1 MSVETP
7 SSRTLSLSSLRM
19 LTAVLAVCIFSSH
32 ANALKGDANGD
43 GVVNV
48 HDSRLVADYLV
59 GNVLS
64 IPRPEDADVSGD
76 GQITT
81 ADALLILQFAKGLRT
96 TFDFQSPLVLTV
108 LPAANAMDVL
118 LTSNI
123 SVFFSEPVSA
133 ASLSGAV
140 TLRNVATG
148 ILIPSRIE
156 SSQEGVIVTVFPD
169 QPLSPLTNYR
179 IDVTTGV
186 NDNEDNPLQQ
196 PFSTTFQTQALG
208 SGVLVST
215 NNLSAPINALA
226 PQPVVFKALNS
237 VGAPVKQAAVTFTAR
252 MGSGNFEPSGKR
264 QITVLTDD
272 NGIAQAAFR
281 LGGEAVVHTVEVG
294 AIGFSTVPLF
304 TVQALPLTPE
314 NLRIYGGNNQ
324 SGAPGGT
331 APLPLIVQATD
342 AGGNPIAGTMVTF
355 SVLQGQGDFAG
366 QPTASVPTDSSGT
379 AAAFFTFG
387 ASSGTVEVQATF
399 QEMIGQAPTFT
410 LLDLI
415 PQPSSPT
422 LIVGKVI
429 DAQTQL
435 PLQNVYVYLA
445 DTPTTWDWTDEGG
458 FFRLTTTPG
467 PHTVDVDGFES
478 GVIGGFLYPVVA
490 IPVNAVQGREND
502 VGMPVL
508 LPRMDVESY
517 IDVSGT
523 QGGTLTL
530 RSNPLWKMYVAP
542 GQAHFANGT
551 NTGRLYVAAVPAD
564 RIPMPVAGGK
574 SSRFFDTIQPLNVT
588 FNPPAQVSFP
598 NADNLPP
605 GTVTDIF
612 TLSYSS
618 GTFIRTGRGQVAE
631 DGVII
636 NSLSGEGITQGGWHN
651 APSPKPSPTACIKAL
666 LNLGR
671 HAIAATMTSHGLSTN
686 GKKIAADLWAFLLC
700 NLPSDQGPTSPIINI
715 TNSSGSGGG
724 GGGGSGGAP
733 SVGGGGGGSG
743 PGGGNPQPPFDGG
756 PKNPPDPNDPAV
768 VAISLSLIDQRLSIG
783 EHTGVIIQLTP
794 APGTS
799 ASNIPVT
806 LTLQTSNVAEFPR
819 QAGNSTTIAVPS
831 NGTLTLVVKSRG
843 IGQTQ
848 IVATAGEVQSNA
860 VTLSVVPKV
869 LFKDSTLDT
878 AYSPVAFTRR
888 TESAKL
894 PAQIAINTS
903 GTGQQRTANAA
914 FTPDT
919 PEAASGTDFSL
930 AAPDP
935 SIAFSPAEASASP
948 QPFIFT
954 GSGSS
959 DFSFN
964 LLDAR
969 FSRIVPGDTTPS
981 TSLVIVLFGPRTI
994 NVAFHR
1000 VNGIGP
1006 TDVSSLLAQINQ
1018 IWNQANITF
1027 QAVGSVNNVVVPGL
1041 TDPIIPSMRPI
1052 SGQQKLIVD
1061 SSNRPA
1067 TADINVYFVNHLA
1080 RPGSADIILG
1090 NATGDSAGVESVF
1103 ISVGN
1108 GGSNSQTLA
1117 HEFGHSFGVGH
1128 LGQTGNMLM
1137 HESMDTNPGTLN
1149 TAIPPGTGSEAR
1161 RKTVFP
1167 KP

>member
-1 MSVETP
+1 
-7 SSRTLSLSSLRM
+7 M
-19 LTAVLAVCIFSSH
+19 LTAVLAVCTFSSYAH
-32 ANALKGDANGD
+32 ALKGDANGD

-48 HDSRLVADYLV
+48 NDSRLVADYLV
-59 GNVLS
+59 GNALS

-108 LPAANAMDVL
+108 LPAANATDVL

-140 TLRNVATG
+140 TLRSVATG

-156 SSQEGVIVTVFPD
+156 SSQEGVIATVFPD

-179 IDVTTGV
+179 IDVTTAV

-196 PFSTTFQTQALG
+196 PFSADFQTQALG

-215 NNLSAPINALA
+215 NNLSAPINELA

-272 NGIAQAAFR
+272 NGMAQAAFR
-281 LGGEAVVHTVEVG
+281 LGGESVVHTVEVG

-314 NLRIYGGNNQ
+314 NLRIYSGNNQ

-342 AGGNPIAGTMVTF
+342 AGGNPISGTLVTF

-445 DTPTTWDWTDEGG
+445 GNPTTWDWTDAGG

-631 DGVII
+631 DGSII

-671 HAIAATMTSHGLSTN
+671 HAIAATMTSHGLSTS

-700 NLPSDQGPTSPIINI
+700 NLPSDQGPTSPIISI
-715 TNSSGSGGG
+715 TNSSGAGGG
-724 GGGGSGGAP
+724 GGGGGGGAP
-733 SVGGGGGGSG
+733 SVGGGGGGGG
-743 PGGGNPQPPFDGG
+743 PGGGNPQPPFDG
-756 PKNPPDPNDPAV
+756 PPNDPP
-768 VAISLSLIDQRLSIG
+768 D
-783 EHTGVIIQLTP
+783 
-794 APGTS
+794 TS
-799 ASNIPVT
+799 DPDVTNIT
-806 LTLQTSNVAEFPR
+806 LTLDHPEISGIEKAKLTVQVTGSSKQGVVLSIRAGTTGKIAIAGQADQRDLAISATGTIQAEIR
-819 QAGNSTTIAVPS
+819 GI
-831 NGTLTLVVKSRG
+831 G
-843 IGQTQ
+843 IGQTD
-848 IVATAGEVQSNA
+848 ITAHVGDVHSNTVVIRVASKLLFQDNTQNNSNLSGEAFERLGFDSKERPELAVNA
-860 VTLSVVPKV
+860 PG
-869 LFKDSTLDT
+869 STG
-878 AYSPVAFTRR
+878 
-888 TESAKL
+888 
-894 PAQIAINTS
+894 N
-903 GTGQQRTANAA
+903 QRTTYAA
-914 FTPDT
+914 FR
-919 PEAASGTDFSL
+919 PENSFDKYRFQVLNNQVSISGSQATT
-930 AAPDP
+930 
-935 SIAFSPAEASASP
+935 SP
-948 QPFIFT
+948 QPFTVQGLSAGQDFIFAAFDT
-954 GSGSS
+954 DADGDWADETLVNKLRIAIYSPKGPYSVGFHAVNGS
-959 DFSFN
+959 N
-964 LLDAR
+964 
-969 FSRIVPGDTTPS
+969 PS
-981 TSLVIVLFGPRTI
+981 
-994 NVAFHR
+994 NVA
-1000 VNGIGP
+1000 
-1006 TDVSSLLAQINQ
+1006 TQLAGANQ
-1018 IWNQANITF
+1018 PWRQANISFVQSGPLRT
-1027 QAVGSVNNVVVPGL
+1027 VTVPG
-1041 TDPIIPSMRPI
+1041 I
-1052 SGQQKLIVD
+1052 SGGVDQGPNGITLSAEQRAIVNK
-1061 SSNRPA
+1061 STRTA
-1067 TADINVYFVNHLA
+1067 TINVYFVSSIFNA
-1080 RPGSADIILG
+1080 NQKPNTVTVGTQVDDGSGGPSYI
-1090 NATGDSAGVESVF
+1090 F
-1103 ISVGN
+1103 ISMNDHGDN
-1108 GGSNSQTLA
+1108 ADTLA
-1117 HEFGHSFGVGH
+1117 HELGHA
-1128 LGQTGNMLM
+1128 LGLPDIAIAKRLM
-1137 HESMDTNPGTLN
+1137 TRCAEEGCIPGSTIIPKESD
-1149 TAIPPGTGSEAR
+1149 AAR
-1161 RKTVFP
+1161 ARVFP
-1167 KP
+1167 